1 MWVRLSRSCRSGCCG
16 FSTARFAVGLRIA
29 FVGDSI
35 GLTRTGCRMKAFGA
49 CAGPSP
55 DLGIDAS
62 LVVQSLL
69 AGLPSVSTVVA
80 LASLALPGS
89 SNLGLVEVALSLL
102 RGKVDLVLLAL
113 ARRVDC
119 IDALPARITGYG
131 LTSPAISSPRATS
144 GRMVHTH
151 SSSFS
156 FDPSGPSAK
165 AKV

>member
-1 MWVRLSRSCRSGCCG
+1 MDTFCPCTLLTSV
-16 FSTARFAVGLRIA
+16 FSFEFSLARQRF
-29 FVGDSI
+29 
-35 GLTRTGCRMKAFGA
+35 
-49 CAGPSP
+49 
-55 DLGIDAS
+55 
-62 LVVQSLL
+62 
-69 AGLPSVSTVVA
+69 
-80 LASLALPGS
+80 LASLPVGFGVGTLAGPALSGAPD
-89 SNLGLVEVALSLL
+89 LGLVEVALSLL
-102 RGKVDLVLLAL
+102 RGKVDLVLLAH

-151 SSSFS
+151 CSSFS